1 MFVNYNDEGFFQ
13 TAILLETN
21 NGIIPYN
28 YEKTD
33 FISFYPYLAK
43 QLMDGKTL
51 YVAFDYGYVG
61 IKKSEGPYCEKQV
74 FESEYEEKNIDF
86 NELLIRLNDAIKN
99 LPSSA
104 TYTQSEEL
112 KKAEE
117 IRNNIGEFLSK
128 VADSN
133 NPNVKDV
140 ISRIIERI
148 EK

>member
-1 MFVNYNDEGFFQ
+1 MNVNNLSKVMFVNYNDEGFFQ
-13 TAILLETN
+13 TTILLETN
-21 NGIIPYN
+21 NGIVPYN

-61 IKKSEGPYCEKQV
+61 IKKTEGPYCEKQV

-99 LPSSA
+99 
-104 TYTQSEEL
+104 E
-112 KKAEE
+112 KK
-117 IRNNIGEFLSK
+117 IQRKLIKIGASYK
-128 VADSN
+128 
-133 NPNVKDV
+133 
-140 ISRIIERI
+140 
-148 EK
+148 

>member
-1 MFVNYNDEGFFQ
+1 MNVNNLSKVTFVNYNDEGFFQ
-13 TAILLETN
+13 TTILLETN

-86 NELLIRLNDAIKN
+86 NELLIGLNDAIKN
-99 LPSSA
+99 
-104 TYTQSEEL
+104 E
-112 KKAEE
+112 KK
-117 IRNNIGEFLSK
+117 IRRKLIKIGASYK
-128 VADSN
+128 
-133 NPNVKDV
+133 
-140 ISRIIERI
+140 
-148 EK
+148 

>member
-1 MFVNYNDEGFFQ
+1 MNVNYLSKFMFVNYNDEGFFQ
-13 TAILLETN
+13 TTILLETN

-61 IKKSEGPYCEKQV
+61 IKKSEGPYCERQV

-86 NELLIRLNDAIKN
+86 NELLIRLDDAIKN
-99 LPSSA
+99 
-104 TYTQSEEL
+104 E
-112 KKAEE
+112 KK
-117 IRNNIGEFLSK
+117 IQRKLIKIGASYK
-128 VADSN
+128 
-133 NPNVKDV
+133 
-140 ISRIIERI
+140 
-148 EK
+148 

>member
-1 MFVNYNDEGFFQ
+1 MNVNNLSKVMFVNYNDEGFFQ
-13 TAILLETN
+13 TTILLETN
-21 NGIIPYN
+21 NGIVPYN

-99 LPSSA
+99 
-104 TYTQSEEL
+104 E
-112 KKAEE
+112 KK
-117 IRNNIGEFLSK
+117 IRRKLIKIGVSYK
-128 VADSN
+128 
-133 NPNVKDV
+133 
-140 ISRIIERI
+140 
-148 EK
+148 

>member
-1 MFVNYNDEGFFQ
+1 MNVNNLSKVMFVNYNDEGFFQ
-13 TAILLETN
+13 TTILLETN

-99 LPSSA
+99 D
-104 TYTQSEEL
+104 
-112 KKAEE
+112 KK
-117 IRNNIGEFLSK
+117 IRRKLIKIGASYK
-128 VADSN
+128 
-133 NPNVKDV
+133 
-140 ISRIIERI
+140 
-148 EK
+148 

>member
-1 MFVNYNDEGFFQ
+1 MNVNNLSKVMFVNYNDEGFFQ
-13 TAILLETN
+13 TTILLETN

-86 NELLIRLNDAIKN
+86 NELLIRLDDAIKN
-99 LPSSA
+99 
-104 TYTQSEEL
+104 E
-112 KKAEE
+112 KKKQ
-117 IRNNIGEFLSK
+117 RKLVKIGNSYK
-128 VADSN
+128 
-133 NPNVKDV
+133 
-140 ISRIIERI
+140 
-148 EK
+148 

>member
-1 MFVNYNDEGFFQ
+1 MNVNNLSKVMFVNYNDEGFFQ
-13 TAILLETN
+13 TTILLETN

-99 LPSSA
+99 
-104 TYTQSEEL
+104 E
-112 KKAEE
+112 KN
-117 IRNNIGEFLSK
+117 IRRKLIKIGASYK
-128 VADSN
+128 
-133 NPNVKDV
+133 
-140 ISRIIERI
+140 
-148 EK
+148 

>member
-1 MFVNYNDEGFFQ
+1 MNVNNLSKVMFVNYNDEGFFQ
-13 TAILLETN
+13 TTILLETN

-61 IKKSEGPYCEKQV
+61 IKKSEGPYCERQV

-86 NELLIRLNDAIKN
+86 NELLISLDDAIKN
-99 LPSSA
+99 
-104 TYTQSEEL
+104 E
-112 KKAEE
+112 KK
-117 IRNNIGEFLSK
+117 IQRKLIKIGASYK
-128 VADSN
+128 
-133 NPNVKDV
+133 
-140 ISRIIERI
+140 
-148 EK
+148 

>member
-1 MFVNYNDEGFFQ
+1 MNINNLSKVMFVNYNDEGFFQ
-13 TAILLETN
+13 TTILLETN

-51 YVAFDYGYVG
+51 YMAFDYGYVG

-99 LPSSA
+99 
-104 TYTQSEEL
+104 E
-112 KKAEE
+112 KK
-117 IRNNIGEFLSK
+117 IRRKLIKIGASYK
-128 VADSN
+128 
-133 NPNVKDV
+133 
-140 ISRIIERI
+140 
-148 EK
+148 

>member
-1 MFVNYNDEGFFQ
+1 MNVNNLSKFMFVNYNDEGFFQ
-13 TAILLETN
+13 TTILLETN

-86 NELLIRLNDAIKN
+86 NELLIRLDDAIKN
-99 LPSSA
+99 
-104 TYTQSEEL
+104 E
-112 KKAEE
+112 KK
-117 IRNNIGEFLSK
+117 IRRKLIKIGASYK
-128 VADSN
+128 
-133 NPNVKDV
+133 
-140 ISRIIERI
+140 
-148 EK
+148 

>member
-1 MFVNYNDEGFFQ
+1 MNVNNLSKVMFVNYNDEGFFQ
-13 TAILLETN
+13 TTILLETN

-86 NELLIRLNDAIKN
+86 NELLIMLDDAIKN
-99 LPSSA
+99 
-104 TYTQSEEL
+104 E
-112 KKAEE
+112 KKKQ
-117 IRNNIGEFLSK
+117 RKLVKIG
-128 VADSN
+128 DSY
-133 NPNVKDV
+133 K
-140 ISRIIERI
+140 
-148 EK
+148 

>member
-1 MFVNYNDEGFFQ
+1 MNVNNLSKVMFVNYNDEGFFQ
-13 TAILLETN
+13 TTILLETN

-86 NELLIRLNDAIKN
+86 NELLIMLDDAIKN
-99 LPSSA
+99 
-104 TYTQSEEL
+104 E
-112 KKAEE
+112 KKKQ
-117 IRNNIGEFLSK
+117 RKLVKIGNSYK
-128 VADSN
+128 
-133 NPNVKDV
+133 
-140 ISRIIERI
+140 
-148 EK
+148 

>member
-1 MFVNYNDEGFFQ
+1 MNVNNLSKVMFVNYNDEGFFQ
-13 TAILLETN
+13 TTILLETN

-86 NELLIRLNDAIKN
+86 NELLIRLDDAIKN
-99 LPSSA
+99 G
-104 TYTQSEEL
+104 
-112 KKAEE
+112 KK
-117 IRNNIGEFLSK
+117 IQRKLIKIGASYK
-128 VADSN
+128 
-133 NPNVKDV
+133 
-140 ISRIIERI
+140 
-148 EK
+148 